1 MRHRINAVAF
11 RRYHAAILQL
21 LNSRVTHCDYCPAI
35 VSRVMRFSRAG
46 ALTVMLAALSVEVDA
61 RADGRT
67 EAPAPL
73 TIPGHLGLEDAL
85 RTFRSRGVDLL
96 LADQAARA
104 ATGAVSA
111 AGQVRNPTA
120 TALAGPTFNQNI
132 DPPCS
137 GCSRVSLVYGVSDS
151 GALIDALSGK
161 RGARV
166 RQSLEL
172 LAGAKAHRAD
182 IERVLVGQL
191 KTAYVEVALAEG
203 ASVFAR
209 EVQATLEQTLDLTR
223 KRYPAVI
230 SEAELA
236 RVETQKLEGDQ
247 QVALAEQALRNA
259 RITLAALL
267 GATSRVPDFSVDAR
281 WLGFSVP
288 KALETIDESGM
299 LRGALSRRPDVS
311 VAAHAAMAAVRA
323 QEVAERGR
331 FPDVTLSMQVAGI
344 GSGQQAASPSALTFG
359 VATNLP
365 VFYQRQ
371 GEIRRAR
378 GQVDALALSHAKSE
392 ALVAADVAGAV
403 ATFRTTRA
411 LVERMQKELLP
422 RAATARQILALQF
435 ASGKAPL
442 MDYLDAQ
449 RTYIAVRQEYFDDL
463 AAYWSAVF
471 LVEQAIAIEVTP

>member
-1 MRHRINAVAF
+1 MRV
-11 RRYHAAILQL
+11 
-21 LNSRVTHCDYCPAI
+21 P
-35 VSRVMRFSRAG
+35 RAG
-46 ALTVMLAALSVEVDA
+46 AFAVMLAALSAAAEARADA
-61 RADGRT
+61 RADV
-67 EAPAPL
+67 PAPL
-73 TIPGHLGLEDAL
+73 TIPDHLGFEDAL
-85 RTFRSRGVDLL
+85 RTFRVRGVDLL
-96 LADQAARA
+96 LADRAARA
-104 ATGAVSA
+104 AAGAVSA
-111 AGQVRNPTA
+111 AAQVKNPTV

-132 DPPCS
+132 GPPCS
-137 GCSRVSLVYGVSDS
+137 GCSRVSLVYGVADN

-203 ASVFAR
+203 AAVFAR
-209 EVQATLEQTLDLTR
+209 EVATTLDQTLDLTR
-223 KRYPAVI
+223 KRYPTVI
-230 SEAELA
+230 SGADLA

-247 QVALAEQALRNA
+247 QVALAEQTLRNA
-259 RITLAALL
+259 QITLAALL
-267 GATSRVPDFSVDAR
+267 GATSRVPDFTVDQG

-288 KALETIDESGM
+288 KALENIDESGM
-299 LRGALSRRPDVS
+299 LSGALSRRPDVS
-311 VAAHAAMAAVRA
+311 VAAHAALAAVRA

-344 GSGQQAASPSALTFG
+344 GVGQQAASPSTLTFG
-359 VATNLP
+359 VATNIP
-365 VFYQRQ
+365 VFYQHQ
-371 GEIRRAR
+371 GEILRAR
-378 GQVDALALSHAKSE
+378 GQVDALALSHAKSQ
-392 ALVAADVAGAV
+392 ALVAADVAGAL
-403 ATFRTTRA
+403 ATFRTTRT
-411 LVERMQKELLP
+411 LVERMQKDLLP

-435 ASGKAPL
+435 AAGKAPL

-471 LVEQAIAIEVTP
+471 LVEQALALEVTP